1 MDKSRAAPN
10 QINNL
15 PEQDAPDASFVTD
28 AACCAKSP
36 GRPKAADLEARLTHL
51 VHTAGYLFLQKGYSK
66 VSLETIAREAHVAV
80 RTIYVKFGGK
90 PQLLKAVLA
99 HKRASF
105 FPDMGAME
113 RDTRP
118 FREVI
123 DEFAQRMWKL
133 VRSPGALAMHRMVA
147 AEARFNPELAETFY
161 QNGPG
166 LTRAMLEQYFARP
179 DIRAQMYPDTP
190 FEQLPAH
197 LINSVIGDFTMH
209 LLFDEQGVPED
220 EQRRQ
225 LQQRVELFYRSV
237 LPPA

>member
-1 MDKSRAAPN
+1 M
-10 QINNL
+10 
-15 PEQDAPDASFVTD
+15 PDAVFVTE
-28 AACCAKSP
+28 AACCAKSA

-51 VHTAGYLFLQKGYSK
+51 IHTAGHLFLEKGYSK

-105 FPDMGAME
+105 FPDMEAME

-118 FREVI
+118 VREII
-123 DEFAQRMWKL
+123 DEFAKRMWKL
-133 VRSPGALAMHRMVA
+133 VKSPEARAMQRMVA
-147 AEARFNPELAETFY
+147 AEARFNPELADTFY
-161 QNGPG
+161 QNGPC
-166 LTRAMLEQYFARP
+166 LTREMLARFFARP

-190 FEQLPAH
+190 FDQVPAH
-197 LINSVIGDFTMH
+197 LINCVVGDFTVH
-209 LLFDEQGVPED
+209 LLYDDSTRDDD
-220 EQRRQ
+220 EQRR
-225 LQQRVELFYRSV
+225 LLRERLEMFYRSV